1 MSKETK
7 EPKKKN
13 KVKRYPH
20 KLAENYPSNSLY
32 NWELFSDKK
41 FKIRQQAN
49 LLVMQDHIR
58 NYDMFWAVNDFINY
72 DNEDKDNIFRTEE
85 KLNGLE
91 PLFVLGMVENVE
103 HQEILLKVAYDTIEG
118 TRGST
123 MTVETRADMVERG
136 WRQRILHL

>member
-7 EPKKKN
+7 EVKKK
-13 KVKRYPH
+13 KKEKRYPH

-41 FKIRQQAN
+41 FKIRQKAC
-49 LLVMQDHIR
+49 LLVIQDHIR